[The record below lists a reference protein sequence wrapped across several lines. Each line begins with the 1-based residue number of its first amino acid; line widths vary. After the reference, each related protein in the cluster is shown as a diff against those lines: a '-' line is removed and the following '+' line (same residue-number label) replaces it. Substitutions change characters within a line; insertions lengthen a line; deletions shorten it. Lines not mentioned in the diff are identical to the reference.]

1 MKLISNFEQKIAV
14 LENSSAKCFFDK
26 YPVNKG
32 HMLVVPNK
40 KVKSIYDLSKKD
52 YQQIFDLVLQCRK
65 YLKNKF
71 KVNNFNVGINDGKL
85 AGQTVNQA
93 HIHIIP
99 RYKGDVKDP
108 AGGIRGVIPKKRKYK

>member
-1 MKLISNFEQKIAV
+1 MKLISKFEKKIVV
-14 LENSSAKCFFDK
+14 LKNSSAKCFFDK
-26 YPVNKG
+26 YPVSKG